1 MSLLKDVKINLRE
14 QKKLSDEELT
24 KLDDHIQERYAKLMD
39 YAKEKHAAKSEN
51 LKAERERVI
60 KLIQEFADEA
70 RSQ

>member
-1 MSLLKDVKINLRE
+1 
-14 QKKLSDEELT
+14 
-24 KLDDHIQERYAKLMD
+24 MD
-39 YAKEKHAAKSEN
+39 FAKEKHAAKSEN